1 MSTFGTVIVTREMPY
16 TDWLRVSFLSPMA
29 MCVWSEYLNRIRGLL
44 AKKQGGMM
52 LSRRPMVSTI
62 FAFLILLLAI
72 LLLFLFCAFFFP
84 GLPLKCCLSFKIIL
98 LSVLFY
104 SDYTFSV
111 GYQCLTFDYYLE
123 LKRYLCY
130 VLSR

>member
-16 TDWLRVSFLSPMA
+16 TDWLRVSFLSPRA

-72 LLLFLFCAFFFP
+72 LLLSFSFVHFSFL
-84 GLPLKCCLSFKIIL
+84 
-98 LSVLFY
+98 
-104 SDYTFSV
+104 DYHLNV
-111 GYQCLTFDYYLE
+111 VYHL
-123 LKRYLCY
+123 R
-130 VLSR
+130 